1 MGRVLTHQVLQ
12 NINHLV
18 QLFPYFP
25 WGLSRLLQTRT
36 TTNCESFT
44 INMFFL
50 ACLVSLAITHTLAGP
65 VSINNGKLV
74 DRAVAKADHLA
85 ACEAAPNCET
95 YTDDQ
100 GRERVRFKSGI
111 EPGTSDHNQR
121 MTRRDL
127 SSHLFEK
134 RVDGPMVKMTAADKN
149 KLDAVVKADAGRHTY
164 VTVGDTAI
172 YWGCSVDPVQALGNL
187 SAPCASTGACDSSSP
202 WSLGVTY
209 VTPTHFAETQ
219 QTLSIT
225 ASGHYP
231 PDEYDQFLQA
241 VTTAV
246 SGPNV
251 VRWSRGV
258 TVDSG
263 DIDKRDT
270 GPEDAPTDTITHGPT
285 GSCDI
290 AQFSDFISVSV
301 YNGESLVGNI
311 DATMSMIMNTPSF
324 CTGAVGKVLQIGSA
338 VAGMFPNG
346 GPLAGTLGMVT
357 ASCS

>member
-1 MGRVLTHQVLQ
+1 M
-12 NINHLV
+12 NMLV
-18 QLFPYFP
+18 
-25 WGLSRLLQTRT
+25 S
-36 TTNCESFT
+36 
-44 INMFFL
+44 
-50 ACLVSLAITHTLAGP
+50 ACLVSLAVTRILASQ
-65 VSINNGKLV
+65 VTTNNEN
-74 DRAVAKADHLA
+74 AAAKAEQIS

-100 GRERVRFKSGI
+100 GRERVRFKSGM
-111 EPGTSDHNQR
+111 EPGTSDYTHR
-121 MTRRDL
+121 MTRRGP
-127 SSHLFEK
+127 SSHSSEK
-134 RVDGPMVKMTAADKN
+134 RVDGPVVKMTAAQKQ
-149 KLDAVVKADAGRHTY
+149 KLDALKKADAGLHTY
-164 VTVGDTAI
+164 VTIGDTAI
-172 YWGCSVDPVQALGNL
+172 YWGCWVDPVQALGNL

-202 WSLGVTY
+202 WTLPVTY
-209 VTPTHFAETQ
+209 VTPSDFEETD

-270 GPEDAPTDTITHGPT
+270 GPEDAPTDEITHGPV
-285 GSCDI
+285 GSCDV
-290 AQFSDFISVSV
+290 AQFADFISISV
-301 YNGESLVGNI
+301 YDGKNLVGSI
-311 DATMSMIMNTPSF
+311 DATMSLAMNTPSF
-324 CTGAVGKVLQIGSA
+324 CTGVLGKALQIGSA

>member
-1 MGRVLTHQVLQ
+1 
-12 NINHLV
+12 
-18 QLFPYFP
+18 
-25 WGLSRLLQTRT
+25 
-36 TTNCESFT
+36 
-44 INMFFL
+44 MFFS
-50 ACLVSLAITHTLAGP
+50 ACLVSLAITHTLAGS
-65 VSINNGKLV
+65 VSSNNENLV
-74 DRAVAKADHLA
+74 DRAVAKADHIS

-100 GRERVRFKSGI
+100 GRERVRFKSGM
-111 EPGTSDHNQR
+111 EPGTSDYNHR
-121 MTRRDL
+121 MKRRDPSSL
-127 SSHLFEK
+127 SFEK
-134 RVDGPMVKMTAADKN
+134 RVDGPVVKMTAADKK
-149 KLDAVVKADAGRHTY
+149 KLEDLKKADADLHTY
-164 VTVGDTAI
+164 VTIGDTAI

-202 WSLGVTY
+202 WTLPVTY
-209 VTPTHFAETQ
+209 VTPSDFEETD

-225 ASGHYP
+225 ATGHYP

-270 GPEDAPTDTITHGPT
+270 GPEDAPTDEITHGPV
-285 GSCDI
+285 GSCDV
-290 AQFSDFISVSV
+290 AQFSDFISISV
-301 YNGESLVGNI
+301 YDGKNLVGSI
-311 DATMSMIMNTPSF
+311 DATMSMVMNTPSF
-324 CTGAVGKVLQIGSA
+324 CTGAIGKVLQIGSA

-346 GPLAGTLGMVT
+346 GPLAGTLGTVT